1 MGGAEQVGASSCR
14 SRRET
19 GAASSQEVGGC
30 SAGMSPVVVAD
41 GWESQRADGFTE
53 SLPVHGHNLLTGSDL
68 GTASSGPVMRTITFT
83 ADDRQ
88 ALAHDRYHH
97 PDPRV
102 QRKME
107 VLWLKSQG
115 LPHDQIAAYADVS
128 RRSVQ
133 RYLDKYLEGGL
144 PHRRRCRWP
153 HPQNALAEHESS
165 LEEYF
170 LWSFTGVV
178 PLSQGM

>member
-1 MGGAEQVGASSCR
+1 
-14 SRRET
+14 
-19 GAASSQEVGGC
+19 
-30 SAGMSPVVVAD
+30 
-41 GWESQRADGFTE
+41 
-53 SLPVHGHNLLTGSDL
+53 
-68 GTASSGPVMRTITFT
+68 MRTITFT

-102 QRKME
+102 QRQME
-107 VLWLKSQG
+107 VLWLKSHG

-128 RRSVQ
+128 PRSVQ

-144 PHRRRCRWP
+144 PHLRRCRWP
-153 HPQNALAEHESS
+153 HPQNALAEPESS

-170 LWSFTGVV
+170 RKHPPRSAKQARAILEQQTG
-178 PLSQGM
+178 LRRGLTQGRHFLRDQRGLR

>member
-1 MGGAEQVGASSCR
+1 
-14 SRRET
+14 
-19 GAASSQEVGGC
+19 
-30 SAGMSPVVVAD
+30 
-41 GWESQRADGFTE
+41 
-53 SLPVHGHNLLTGSDL
+53 
-68 GTASSGPVMRTITFT
+68 MRTITFT

-144 PHRRRCRWP
+144 PHLRRCRWH

-170 LWSFTGVV
+170 LNTT
-178 PLSQGM
+178 LSHKLRP